1 METDS
6 HNLQRFIDAQENTYQ
21 QALSELR
28 RGKKQ
33 THWIWYIFPQVAGL
47 GSSSMA
53 ERYAIKSSAEAVAY
67 AEHDILGARLRECTQ
82 ALLAHGGR
90 DIDDIMGFPDN
101 LKLKSSMTLFAAI
114 SPPGSIFETVLDQF
128 FGGQSDEKTVSFLKS
143 N

>member
-82 ALLAHGGR
+82 ALLAHEGR

>member
-6 HNLQRFIDAQENTYQ
+6 HNLQRFVDAQENTYQ

-82 ALLAHGGR
+82 ALLAHEGR